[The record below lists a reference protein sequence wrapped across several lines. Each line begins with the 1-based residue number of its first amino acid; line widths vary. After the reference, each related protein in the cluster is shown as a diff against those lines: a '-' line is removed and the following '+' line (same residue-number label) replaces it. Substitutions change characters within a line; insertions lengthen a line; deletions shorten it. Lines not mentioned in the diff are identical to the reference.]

1 MTPFWWASFFAPV
14 CGSRNSIRLKS
25 GAVFVFWSESVN
37 GGFAIETRTAPTYPP
52 ASLEAKYW
60 PRALLRISGAQYVR
74 AVGTGG
80 VSSDNLGEG
89 RRNHERRLFSNPRHL
104 HHRRCCHRRCSAASD
119 EFFKVGPNRTGVP
132 ILAQAYHRYLGGLEW
147 IGLHHGVY
155 HALLPGR
162 PVDGVKNYGNS
173 GWNCRMD
180 RRADHVWP

>member
-60 PRALLRISGAQYVR
+60 PRTLLRISGAQYVR
-74 AVGTGG
+74 AAGTGG
-80 VSSDNLGEG
+80 VSSDNLG
-89 RRNHERRLFSNPRHL
+89 
-104 HHRRCCHRRCSAASD
+104 ASD
-119 EFFKVGPNRTGVP
+119 EFFKVRPNRTGVP
-132 ILAQAYHRYLGGLEW
+132 ILAQAYHHYLGGVEW

-180 RRADHVWP
+180 CGADHVWP